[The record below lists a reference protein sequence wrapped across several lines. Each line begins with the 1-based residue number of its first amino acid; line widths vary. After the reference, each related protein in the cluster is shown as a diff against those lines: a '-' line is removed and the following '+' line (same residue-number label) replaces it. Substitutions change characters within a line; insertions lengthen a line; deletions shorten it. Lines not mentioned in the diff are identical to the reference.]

1 MQLAERSNLLR
12 PMTIY
17 LLDFALRQDN
27 AWRTHGLDVSVAVN
41 LSMQNLIDLRLPNDL
56 ARLLTS
62 WRLPPGSL
70 ELEITESTIM
80 GDHRRAT
87 TILTRLSNMG
97 VKLTIDD
104 FGTGYSSLAYL
115 QELPVGSVKI
125 DKSFVMSM
133 SEDPGNAMI
142 VKSTIDL
149 GHNLGLQVVAEGV
162 EDNSVYNQLAALGCD
177 YAQGYFL
184 SRPLSPE
191 KMTVW
196 LEVFS
201 SVEPKPEA
209 SNDAGLEA
217 WTPER
222 DIHILM
228 DDPVED
234 SEEFDEVAAADS

>member
-1 MQLAERSNLLR
+1 
-12 PMTIY
+12 
-17 LLDFALRQDN
+17 
-27 AWRTHGLDVSVAVN
+27 
-41 LSMQNLIDLRLPNDL
+41 
-56 ARLLTS
+56 
-62 WRLPPGSL
+62 
-70 ELEITESTIM
+70 M

-87 TILTRLSNMG
+87 TILTRLNNMG

-133 SEDPGNAMI
+133 AEDPGNAMI

-149 GHNLGLQVVAEGV
+149 GHNLGLEVVAEGV
-162 EDNSVYNQLAALGCD
+162 EDHSVYNQLAALGCD
-177 YAQGYFL
+177 YAQGYYL

-201 SVEPKPEA
+201 TGAGEPLLA
-209 SNDAGLEA
+209 NDNGLAA

-222 DIHILM
+222 DMRIMAGDGEVHAEIAGHI
-228 DDPVED
+228 DDELD
-234 SEEFDEVAAADS
+234 ADELAASES